1 MRSVCWVIKHEVSTL
16 DCYLLSGLPRRWGD
30 LDRAARFAD
39 RDAALLACDTLAPGA
54 CVVAMIDAGASELPV
69 PQDLCRPVGLMA

>member
-1 MRSVCWVIKHEVSTL
+1 MRRVYWVIKQEVSTL
-16 DCYLLSGLPRRWGD
+16 DSYLLSGLPRRWGD

-54 CVVAMIDAGASELPV
+54 CVVEVTEARASELPV
-69 PQDLCRPVGLMA
+69 P